1 MENREHKHHVRI
13 HIDEKPHESPNPTTG
28 EALYK
33 LGHVQPGLELF
44 REVRGDKEDPVVL
57 DEPEPIHL
65 REDEH
70 FHSGP
75 TQPRK
80 ITIIVNGQK
89 KVVTTRTVSFG
100 EIVKL
105 AFPAPPIGVNILYTI
120 SYEDGPRVNPQGSL
134 KEGGTVKVKEGMIF
148 NVTATDKS

>member
-1 MENREHKHHVRI
+1 MENHEHKHHIRI

-33 LGHVQPGLELF
+33 LGHVQPGYDLF
-44 REVRGDKEDPVVL
+44 REVRGDKEDPVVEN
-57 DEPEPIHL
+57 DAEPIHL

-75 TQPRK
+75 AVPRK
-80 ITIIVNGQK
+80 FTIIVNGQK
-89 KVVTTRTVSFG
+89 KVVAARTVNFD

-105 AFPAPPIGVNILYTI
+105 AFPMPPTGANILYTV

-134 KEGGTVKVKEGMIF
+134 KEGQTVEVKNRMIF

>member
-1 MENREHKHHVRI
+1 MEHHEHEHRVRI
-13 HIDEKPHESPNPTTG
+13 HIDQKSYESPNPTTG

-33 LGHVQPGLELF
+33 LGHVQPGFDLF
-44 REVRGDKEDPVVL
+44 REVKGDREDPVVEND
-57 DEPEPIHL
+57 DEPVHL

-75 TQPRK
+75 VQPRRY
-80 ITIIVNGQK
+80 IIIVNGQK
-89 KVVTTRTVSFG
+89 KSAMTKKVSFD

-105 AFPAPPIGVNILYTI
+105 AFPTPPQGTNILYTV
-120 SYEDGPRVNPQGSL
+120 SYEDGPRINPQGSL
-134 KEGGTVKVKEGMIF
+134 KEGQSVFVKNWMIF

>member
-1 MENREHKHHVRI
+1 MEHHEHKHQVRI
-13 HIDEKPHESPNPTTG
+13 HIDENPHESPNPTTG

-33 LGHVQPGLELF
+33 LGHVQPDYDLF
-44 REVRGDKEDPVVL
+44 REVRGDKEDPIVEND
-57 DEPEPIHL
+57 DEPVHL

-75 TQPRK
+75 AQPRK
-80 ITIIVNGQK
+80 YTIIVNGQK
-89 KVVTTRTVSFG
+89 KTVTTRMVSFN

-105 AFPAPPIGVNILYTI
+105 AFPTPPTGANILYTV

-134 KEGGTVKVKEGMIF
+134 KEGQSVVVKNGMIF
-148 NVTATDKS
+148 NATATDKS

>member
-1 MENREHKHHVRI
+1 MEHHEHKHHVRI
-13 HIDEKPHESPNPTTG
+13 HIDEQPYESPNPTTG

-33 LGHVQPGLELF
+33 LGHIQPGFDLF
-44 REVRGDKEDPVVL
+44 REVKGDREDPIVEND
-57 DEPEPIHL
+57 DEPVHL

-75 TQPRK
+75 AQPRK
-80 ITIIVNGQK
+80 YIIIVNGQK
-89 KVVTTRTVSFG
+89 KTVTTKKVSFD

-105 AFPAPPIGVNILYTI
+105 AFPTPPQGANILYTV
-120 SYEDGPRVNPQGSL
+120 SFEDGPRINPQGSL
-134 KEGGTVKVKEGMIF
+134 KEGQSVFVKNWMIF